1 MKILLKN
8 GKILY
13 KDNLI
18 PKDILIEDSTII
30 AIEDEIEIT
39 KEMEVIDVDNNFISP
54 GFIDMHVHLREPGN
68 PEKET
73 IKTGTLA
80 AARGGYTVVC
90 AMPNTNPTPDNME
103 NLTALLSKIESDAV
117 VKVLPYAPITINQKH
132 NAKLVDMDS
141 LKNDVCGFSNDGFGI
156 QSTRQMYEA
165 MKNAYR
171 YETLIAAH
179 CEDEEILYGGFVH
192 KGVNASEKGWNG
204 ITSLSESIQ
213 IARDTL
219 IAEETN
225 AKYHVC
231 HISTKEGV
239 RIVRD
244 AKKRGV
250 NVSCEVTPHHLLLTE
265 FDVRDSNFKMNPP
278 VRGIDDKYSLMS
290 GLLDGTIDCIV
301 TDHAPHTIEE
311 KNKGLETAPFGIVGL
326 ETAFPLI
333 YTNFVKTNIASLS
346 DAIKWFSLNPARR
359 LNLGYGNL
367 IVDRVADIT
376 IIDLHTKR
384 AIDKESFF
392 SKGRNTPFNKW
403 VCEGWPIMTLVEG
416 KIVYKDRE
424 YFG

>member
-8 GKILY
+8 GKILS
-13 KDNLI
+13 KDDLI
-18 PKDILIEDSTII
+18 LKDILIEDEII
-30 AIEDEIEIT
+30 ISIKDKIEETE
-39 KEMEVIDVDNNFISP
+39 EMEVIDISNNFISP

-73 IKTGTLA
+73 IKTGTMA
-80 AARGGYTVVC
+80 AARGGYSLVC
-90 AMPNTNPTPDNME
+90 AMPNTIPTPDTIE
-103 NLTALLSKIESDAV
+103 NVIALKAKIKKDAII
-117 VKVLPYAPITINQKH
+117 KVLPYAPITINQKH
-132 NAKLVDMDS
+132 DAELVDMNS

-156 QSTRQMYEA
+156 QSTKQMYEA
-165 MKNAYR
+165 MNNAYR

-179 CEDEEILYGGFVH
+179 CEDEGILYDGYVH
-192 KGVNASEKGWNG
+192 KGIKALENGWHG

-213 IARDTL
+213 ISRDTL

-265 FDVRDSNFKMNPP
+265 FDVQDSNFKMNPP
-278 VRGIDDKYSLMS
+278 VRGIDDKYSLIS

-301 TDHAPHTIEE
+301 TDHAPHTLEE
-311 KNKGLETAPFGIVGL
+311 KNKGLKTAPFGIVGL

-333 YTNFVKTNIASLS
+333 YTNLVKTNIAKLS
-346 DAIKWFSLNPARR
+346 DAIKWFSLNPAKR

-367 IVDRVADIT
+367 IEGRVADIT
-376 IIDLHTKR
+376 IIDLHTKK
-384 AIDKESFF
+384 AIDKEKFF

-403 VCEGWPIMTLVEG
+403 ICEGWPIMTIVNG
-416 KIVYKDRE
+416 RIVYKDRD
-424 YFG
+424 YFE